1 MLTSVIV
8 PGPTWMRSE
17 QQKKRTVV
25 AIISASIISI
35 VVWSLVVILNVH

>member
-1 MLTSVIV
+1 
-8 PGPTWMRSE
+8 MRSE